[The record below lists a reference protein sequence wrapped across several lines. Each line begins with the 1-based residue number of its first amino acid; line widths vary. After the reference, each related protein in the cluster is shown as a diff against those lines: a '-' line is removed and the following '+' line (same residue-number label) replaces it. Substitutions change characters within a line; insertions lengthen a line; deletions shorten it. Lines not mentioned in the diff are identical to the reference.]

1 MSKLIPTLA
10 LTMSFLA
17 TSQGISQESVKPMEP
32 PRFAFFTLGLL
43 VQNSDKAK
51 KIFAELEA
59 TQKSLDAKLKAKAD
73 EGNKLQQQL
82 QAGSLS
88 EQGKDQLRKQLRDL
102 DFEYKKLQEDS
113 QLEFNQV
120 QQKVL
125 GEIYIQAGPI
135 IDGLAK
141 EQKLQ
146 VVLSG
151 ESAQAGQLIQWAD
164 EAWVRAFSLE
174 VAKRFDAAAPQ
185 SKPAAAPASKPVPGK
200 PVVTP
205 VVPPLVKK
213 P

>member
-1 MSKLIPTLA
+1 MSKFFPTLA

-17 TSQGISQESVKPMEP
+17 TSQGISQESLKSTEP

-51 KIFAELEA
+51 KIFAELEE

-102 DFEYKKLQEDS
+102 DFDYKKLQEDS
-113 QLEFNQV
+113 QVEFNRV

-125 GEIYIQAGPI
+125 GEIYTQAGPI

-185 SKPAAAPASKPVPGK
+185 SKPAVAPAPKPTPGK

-205 VVPPLVKK
+205 VAPPVKK